1 MMMMMM
7 IKIIIIIMIRCLHFC
22 KAKQKKLF
30 VAMPFGASEQRD
42 KSHIAVGL

>member
-1 MMMMMM
+1 MM
-7 IKIIIIIMIRCLHFC
+7 IMMIIIIIIIMCLHFC

-42 KSHIAVGL
+42 KSLIAVGL